1 VGEESYDQ
9 FVARTEGP
17 RPGRPLVVVALL
29 FMLLFGAMEV
39 AYDAFRGSA
48 FEHWV
53 IGDLTVRP
61 TAWLLNAITP
71 EVGVQAIG
79 NQLRAPGGGLVVK
92 KGCEGVEIMF
102 MLIAAFGAV
111 SLPWKRKALGLG
123 LGVVFV
129 FAINQVRLIALFYA
143 YRYDGELF
151 NLLHGTVTPVVLV
164 LLVALYCLAWF
175 GAGSGRHAGQAP
187 EDSGPDDAGTKPS
200 LA

>member
-1 VGEESYDQ
+1 MA
-9 FVARTEGP
+9 F
-17 RPGRPLVVVALL
+17 
-29 FMLLFGAMEV
+29 FGAMEL
-39 AYDAFRGSA
+39 AYDASRGSP

-61 TAWLLNAITP
+61 TAWLLNVISP
-71 EVGVQAIG
+71 DIGVQALG
-79 NQLRAPGGGLVVK
+79 NQLRAAGGGLVVK

-111 SLPWKRKALGLG
+111 SLPWKRKLLGLG
-123 LGVVFV
+123 LGLVLVYG
-129 FAINQVRLIALFYA
+129 INQIRLVALFYA
-143 YRYDGELF
+143 YRHDVELF

-175 GAGSGRHAGQAP
+175 GVGARLGGTKQEPGA
-187 EDSGPDDAGTKPS
+187 DDTAAKPS